1 MTHAGR
7 LGAIYI
13 YPVKS
18 LAAVPLDSTRIE
30 PDGLPGD
37 RVRALFVRS
46 GHAREGKTYRGKENN
61 LLHLE
66 SDAARAAGIASGRG
80 VTVDVKSDAK
90 EHFFDAMPV
99 SLIFDRWVDEVS
111 NALGLTLDP
120 RRWRPNLFARASAGF
135 DMGEEALVGSLVE
148 IGDAILRVAEPIGR
162 CVTTTYDIETGESN
176 PDVLRYVAQHRG
188 NRMGVYCVVERAGTV
203 RAGDDLRLRAR

>member
-7 LGAIYI
+7 LNAIYV

-18 LAAVPLDSTRIE
+18 LAAQPLESVRIE
-30 PDGLPGD
+30 TDGLPGD
-37 RVRALFVRS
+37 RARALFVSS

-66 SDAARAAGIASGRG
+66 TDAGRAAERARERG
-80 VTVDVKSDAK
+80 VCVTIENDPQN
-90 EHFFDAMPV
+90 HFFDAMPV
-99 SLIFDRWVDEVS
+99 SLIFDRWIDEVS
-111 NALGLTLDP
+111 NALGMPLDP
-120 RRWRPNLFARASAGF
+120 RRWRPNLVANADAGF
-135 DMGEEALVGSLVE
+135 TASEEDLPGAVFE
-148 IGDAILRVAEPIGR
+148 IGEAVLRVAEPIHR
-162 CVTTTYDIETGESN
+162 CVTTTYDIATGEPN
-176 PDVLRYVAQHRG
+176 PDVLRYVAQERG